1 MKKVERVSTL
11 SLSISREKT
20 KWQKEVAMIQSNV

>member
-1 MKKVERVSTL
+1 MKNIEQVSTL

-20 KWQKEVAMIQSNV
+20 KWQKEVVMIQSNV